1 MTRDQLMESLLHLPH
16 PWPRPETDCN
26 LPTDNG
32 HGDLEGWIKG
42 PTNNEW
48 HYAWIGAHERRIV
61 ITREQWEE
69 ALLARVNAEAQSA
82 WQHGNPNA
90 HESVRIVITECSE
103 AKDTNPKD
111 AIGANKLPLHLWP
124 VPATALGSLALLDG
138 ALKYGRTNWR
148 AAGVRA
154 SIYVDACQRHL
165 GAWFEGEDTDPDSGI
180 HHLGHA
186 LACLAILTD
195 AQHAGKLTDDR
206 MLPGNLRQLIDQ
218 LTPEVER
225 LKEKH
230 SDKHPHHYTI
240 EDADQ

>member
-1 MTRDQLMESLLHLPH
+1 MTRDQLMASLINMPG
-16 PWPRPETDCN
+16 PWPRPDEDCS
-26 LPTDNG
+26 LPTDDG
-32 HGDLEGWIKG
+32 LTGKEGWIKG
-42 PTNNEW
+42 PVSNEW
-48 HYAWIGAHERRIV
+48 HYAWIGDQGRRIV

-69 ALLARVNAEAQSA
+69 AVLTHVKRLERLNRQ
-82 WQHGNPNA
+82 QDDPNA
-90 HESVRIVITECSE
+90 HESVRSVIPASSE
-103 AKDTNPKD
+103 VKDTNPKD

-148 AAGVRA
+148 SAGVRA

-165 GAWFEGEDTDPDSGI
+165 AAWFEGEDSDPDSGLN
-180 HHLGHA
+180 HLGHA

-206 MLPGNLRQLIDQ
+206 MLPGNYRNLIEQ

-225 LKEKH
+225 LKAKH
-230 SDKHPHHYTI
+230 ANKHPHHFTI
-240 EDADQ
+240 EDAGQ